1 MKAIPDALVVAGI
14 AFFMGLAGFGVVDW
28 WSEWGLLRL
37 DEPGWTA
44 YTGGVSV
51 ITWLWL
57 YRMCRSLHWLVL
69 PVMGVF
75 SPLIGAVLFTIP
87 FFLAPWVVVFT
98 SALVVFPVGL
108 VTGFLISAAT
118 LPFRPRE
125 VRRGNVGA
133 E

>member
-1 MKAIPDALVVAGI
+1 MKAILEPLTVAGI
-14 AFFMGLAGFGVVDW
+14 AFFMGLVGFGLVDW
-28 WSEWGLLRL
+28 WSNDFDLLRW

-51 ITWLWL
+51 VTWLLL
-57 YRMCRSLHWLVL
+57 YRMCRNLHWLVL

-87 FFLAPWVVVFT
+87 FFLAPWVVIWT
-98 SALVVFPVGL
+98 CALVVFPTGV

-118 LPFRPRE
+118 LPFRPRG
-125 VRRGNVGA
+125 VRQGNVEA
-133 E
+133 